1 MPNEIDND
9 GDPDMKPEPYPE
21 MQRGVQPSIATAIRR
36 GVLVQPIFSY
46 NDSLNEVL
54 SSTIPKNI
62 RFPFSITLIFCISR
76 KMDRKR
82 DETSP
87 TPEDKQKLES
97 EVNAR
102 NLYEQIVSQGDINR
116 YYATSNSNEIV
127 IQDNSG
133 YEWQTLDV
141 TATIKQ
147 ENEPRTSAVV
157 RISVNDK
164 GAGGKGDN
172 LVKTSVPNS
181 FSVSSKNKRNN
192 SKPNIS
198 LSRSPSFSFL
208 SPKKFNEEKNIKY
221 WGLIINFGKSKPEI
235 LKDEL
240 VQNI

>member
-1 MPNEIDND
+1 
-9 GDPDMKPEPYPE
+9 
-21 MQRGVQPSIATAIRR
+21 
-36 GVLVQPIFSY
+36 
-46 NDSLNEVL
+46 
-54 SSTIPKNI
+54 
-62 RFPFSITLIFCISR
+62 
-76 KMDRKR
+76 MDRKR

-164 GAGGKGDN
+164 GAGGSGDN

-192 SKPNIS
+192 SRPSIS
-198 LSRSPSFSFL
+198 LSRSPSFSFP
-208 SPKKFNEEKNIKY
+208 SPKKFNEENNIKY
-221 WGLIINFGKSKPEI
+221 WGLIINFGKSKPAI

-240 VQNI
+240 VQNNGASTTTPGLVGRLGEKHLCMNLLGAESGLDQIELEMRIPLQKFYSMVHNSRGNKTPIQKK